1 MTDDADPI
9 AYIDRLALCHFQVGI
24 GCELGG
30 FVTNLLGARALGTW
44 LFSVGILAVLG
55 SITLRVIEYVA
66 KRHDVRSGP
75 AHSFRRASPSA
86 RWRSLPVRRSD
97 CSRGYDNAV
106 DVDLEV
112 HTEDGR
118 AFLLIR
124 GGDETARAVA
134 QGAIKV
140 ICDERGLMLNF
151 EG

>member
-1 MTDDADPI
+1 M
-9 AYIDRLALCHFQVGI
+9 
-24 GCELGG
+24 
-30 FVTNLLGARALGTW
+30 TNLLGARALGTW

-66 KRHDVRSGP
+66 KRHDERSGP
-75 AHSFRRASPSA
+75 AHSFGGSVTKREMEIVAGEAFRLLALA
-86 RWRSLPVRRSD
+86 
-97 CSRGYDNAV
+97 GYDNAV